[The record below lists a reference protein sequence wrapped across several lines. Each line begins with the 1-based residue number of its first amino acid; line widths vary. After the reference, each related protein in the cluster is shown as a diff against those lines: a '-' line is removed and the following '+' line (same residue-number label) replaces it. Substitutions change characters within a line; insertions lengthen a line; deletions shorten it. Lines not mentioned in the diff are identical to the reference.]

1 MIALAR
7 IILSIKTQCVPW
19 YSPWLQGTPHH
30 PYCPQCLFI
39 VQHPF
44 LVLTAVFSLGTVSFY
59 SYQDV
64 YGDFQSQHLVPRTD
78 VLNSGLANQ
87 DTPFLLP
94 W

>member
-1 MIALAR
+1 MCALVQSLAPR
-7 IILSIKTQCVPW
+7 RSTPPLLSTV
-19 YSPWLQGTPHH
+19 SV
-30 PYCPQCLFI
+30 FI